1 MLLYSDF
8 NQFATQV
15 AGKDCAIG
23 TEENN
28 VRNAHHAV
36 NFSGCGALLAQ
47 NLRIV
52 DSQLL
57 NGVFTVLHPIAHCNA
72 QNIEI
77 LIFILT
83 ININ

>member
-15 AGKDCAIG
+15 AGKDCAVG
-23 TEENN
+23 TKENN

-36 NFSGCGALLAQ
+36 KVGGCGALLAQ

-52 DSQLL
+52 DTQLL
-57 NGVFTVLHPIAHCNA
+57 NGAFAVFHPIVHSNT

-77 LIFILT
+77 LIFIL
-83 ININ
+83 IVKID